1 MSSKKKQFERRA
13 FARAW
18 YTAGRMFDWRCP
30 QCGANSV
37 DMAEKCS
44 ADLSSLCPGFERTEE
59 CYQEFEKNY
68 RKMTGNDHA

>member
-30 QCGANSV
+30 QCGASSV
-37 DMAEKCS
+37 DMAERCS
-44 ADLSSLCPGFERTEE
+44 ADLSDPCPGFQRTEE
-59 CYQEFEKNY
+59 CYQEFEQHFNA
-68 RKMTGNDHA
+68 MAGHE